1 MVAEKFLLDY
11 NLFSPDDYKKNGKI
25 IYKYYKDK
33 HGTVCSCHV
42 TYAFESESTLY
53 SCLNTQPL
61 GQFGQMVECL
71 FKN

>member
-33 HGTVCSCHV
+33 HGTVRQEI
-42 TYAFESESTLY
+42 TRL
-53 SCLNTQPL
+53 
-61 GQFGQMVECL
+61 
-71 FKN
+71 